1 MLKTFRK
8 GILTAAA
15 AVLGLLCLED
25 AAPEQGPRMDWVHL
39 NFQIWD
45 NAQRGGMEAVA
56 RAYMDKNPEVEIQV
70 QVTSWDE
77 YWTKLDAAAESGQL
91 PDIFWMHTNQIL
103 KYADYGKLEDVTD
116 FYMTMWSRI
125 IIPAIFRIFRWQMP
139 GAPTGGC
146 MGFPRIK
153 DTVCLVYNKRDV

>member
-15 AVLGLLCLED
+15 AVLGAALLGGCGSGTRASDGL
-25 AAPEQGPRMDWVHL
+25 VHL

-116 FYMTMWSRI
+116 LY
-125 IIPAIFRIFRWQMP
+125 
-139 GAPTGGC
+139 
-146 MGFPRIK
+146 
-153 DTVCLVYNKRDV
+153 DDVEPDY